1 MKEKTI
7 KFSKAVVKGG
17 CWILKCFIPG
27 WRFQGVFQD
36 IFDECAEYIVDNM
49 PDRNIESE
57 IMGDEFLGN
66 LEVPE
71 SQYELVRHSIKSML
85 KDVRLDENT
94 FKESEY
100 ETSQVVEYLWNG
112 YSEKDEYSWEE
123 QRNIKKVLY
132 QIVKET
138 FEILMKNVDFLPIL
152 LSKVQKLSNNM
163 DIQKEETRE
172 LREKICELEKSIIAA
187 SAISTVELVGK
198 EMKYQKNWEIPLFL
212 NRRDPKLC
220 LKDIYQV
227 PEYYLKLDHKNSYDN
242 MDGILD
248 ELMKEKVT
256 SDMLLVLGKPGSGKS
271 SLITYILNRYTDKCM
286 KKILV
291 FPFST
296 LKDIEWDVNN
306 TQISKEILHAIGV
319 SDIKQLNNYVFIL
332 DGFDEISING
342 NRENIINQLY
352 EDWVENVNDIDV
364 SIIITC
370 RENYLQRLGSLQCKF
385 ITLCLLTK
393 EQIGNFCRIYWEK
406 AQINKYAEEY
416 IEKLCT
422 LRDIVGIPL
431 IIYMT
436 VALEINIVG
445 TTDICDVYD
454 KIFSLNG
461 GIYDRC
467 EYSAMGHPLTSPL
480 KQQIHDVTKKIS
492 IKMWTDNPEEA
503 FILQR
508 DYEKIIAKEDQKNVG
523 LKNIVLI
530 GQYFQYVK
538 YCEGLKTEEI
548 RFVHRSIYEYFVA
561 LTIYDVI
568 REYLELPNEK
578 FSIEELK
585 NKLLILLQKRQLS
598 VDIEGY
604 LSHKIKE
611 AMYKTSNTYRK
622 ACYGWWKEFFS
633 SLLSHGM
640 SIEEPILQSNLEKI
654 ENELVAFIN
663 MVALMRII
671 GDCTG
676 DKSPYCIYDEGTI
689 LQKISGDSPKECME
703 KYIRYI
709 SEAYQNNSVK
719 RIDHLDL
726 SKLVIEKFQLNGINL
741 SNVDLSNTDLRNS
754 NLNGTNLRKYN
765 LNNAILQECDLRT
778 ANLSS
783 ANLENAKMQNVK
795 LMSANLSKA
804 KFFNTYMS
812 RNGLAAAVYKELA
825 EKEIIWM

>member
-27 WRFQGVFQD
+27 WRFQGVLQD
-36 IFDECAEYIVDNM
+36 VLAECAEYIVDNM

-57 IMGDEFLGN
+57 IMGDEFFRN
-66 LEVPE
+66 LEIPE
-71 SQYELVRHSIKSML
+71 SQYELVRHSVNSIL
-85 KDVRLDENT
+85 RNINLDENT

-100 ETSQVVEYLWNG
+100 ETNQIVDCLWNG
-112 YSEKDEYSWEE
+112 FPEKDEYSWEE

-138 FEILMKNVDFLPIL
+138 FEVLMKNADFLAVL
-152 LSKVQKLSNNM
+152 LSKVEKLSNNM
-163 DIQKEETRE
+163 DIQKEETRK
-172 LREKICELEKSIIAA
+172 LRQQICDLEKSIIDDHVT
-187 SAISTVELVGK
+187 STVELVGK
-198 EMKYQKNWEIPLFL
+198 EIKYQKNWEIPLFL
-212 NRRDPKLC
+212 NRKDPKIC
-220 LKDIYQV
+220 LKDMYQV
-227 PEYYLKLDHKNSYDN
+227 PEYYLNLDHKNSHNNLDE
-242 MDGILD
+242 ILD
-248 ELMKEKVT
+248 HLMRKKTT

-271 SLITYILNRYTDKCM
+271 SLITYMLNRYTDKCIR
-286 KKILV
+286 KILV

-306 TQISKEILHAIGV
+306 TQISEAILNSIGI
-319 SDIKQLNNYVFIL
+319 SNIKQLNNYILVL

-352 EDWVENVNDIDV
+352 QDWVENINNIDV

-370 RENYLQRLGSLQCKF
+370 RENYLQRLSSLQCKF
-385 ITLCLLTK
+385 ITLCLLTE
-393 EQIGNFCRIYWEK
+393 EQIGDFCRTYWEK
-406 AQINKYAEEY
+406 LHINKYSEEY
-416 IEKLCT
+416 IEKLCV
-422 LRDIVGIPL
+422 LRDVVGIPL

-445 TTDICDVYD
+445 TTNICDVYD

-503 FILQR
+503 FILKH
-508 DYEKIIAKEDQKNVG
+508 DYEKIIEKEDKKNTE

-530 GQYFQYVK
+530 GQYFQFVR
-538 YCEGLKTEEI
+538 YCEGLGTEEI

-568 REYLELPNEK
+568 QEYLEQPNEK
-578 FSIEELK
+578 VSIEGLK
-585 NKLLILLQKRQLS
+585 NSLLILLQKRQLS

-604 LSHKIKE
+604 LAHKIEGTVDKISNNFKE
-611 AMYKTSNTYRK
+611 V
-622 ACYGWWKEFFS
+622 CYEWWRGFFS

-640 SIEEPILQSNLEKI
+640 SVEEPILQSNLRRI
-654 ENELVAFIN
+654 ENELVAFTN

-671 GDCTG
+671 ADCSG
-676 DKSPYCIYDEGTI
+676 QKVPYCIYDEGTT
-689 LQKISGDSPKECME
+689 LQKIYGDSPKECME
-703 KYIRYI
+703 KYIRYL

-719 RIDHLDL
+719 RIEHLDL
-726 SKLVIEKFQLNGINL
+726 SKLVIKGFQLNGINL
-741 SNVDLSNTDLRNS
+741 SNTNLSNADLRNS
-754 NLNGTNLRKYN
+754 NLNGTNLRKSN
-765 LNNAILQECDLRT
+765 LSNAILQECDFRM

-783 ANLENAKMQNVK
+783 ANLENVKMQNVK
-795 LMSANLSKA
+795 LMSANLSKTN
-804 KFFNTYMS
+804 FFKTYMS
-812 RNGLAAAVYKELA
+812 RNEVTTAVYKELA
-825 EKEIIWM
+825 EKEIIWT